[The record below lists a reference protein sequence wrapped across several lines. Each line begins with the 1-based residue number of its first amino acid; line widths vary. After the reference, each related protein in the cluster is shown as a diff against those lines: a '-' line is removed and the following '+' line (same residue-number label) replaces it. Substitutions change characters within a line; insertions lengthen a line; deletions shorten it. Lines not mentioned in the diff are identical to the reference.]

1 MLDGL
6 DSAKKPFHA
15 TVPLIS
21 VCASFSTDGS
31 GLFLFCNMLFV
42 FFVFVFGHISS
53 VADPDPGSGGLF
65 NPWILDG
72 KIQIRD
78 LGLTPR
84 IRDKHPGSSIASTLH
99 LNDEISIVQKTV
111 QYVVLDIAP

>member
-1 MLDGL
+1 
-6 DSAKKPFHA
+6 
-15 TVPLIS
+15 
-21 VCASFSTDGS
+21 
-31 GLFLFCNMLFV
+31 MLFV

-53 VADPDPGSGGLF
+53 VADPGSGGLF
-65 NPWILDG
+65 NPWIRDG

-84 IRDKHPGSSIASTLH
+84 IRDKHPGSSIASILH